1 VHEVAALDTLA
12 LSLSQHP
19 RAYFVVVLPA
29 LTEQEVWATLSG
41 ARSVAPSGLRVC
53 LIAPADVTPHLCV

>member
-29 LTEQEVWATLSG
+29 LTKRDFEVVWATLSG
-41 ARSVAPSGLRVC
+41 ARCAAPSVR
-53 LIAPADVTPHLCV
+53 TCVG